1 MARAGAPGWHVR
13 GARSLTRSMPRTQ
26 RESFTATLSPPTF
39 SSRNADTYVRR
50 VAESEYATNGLG
62 PENHKCSISACV
74 SRFPQSHSVPGQ
86 LPIQCLPTE
95 CCGSYRDYQ
104 ERRCSFPFPTFCGS
118 KPRETMPAYTPP
130 AAVTCCGKPWHTC
143 HFPKITRSAMERG
156 HSFDYMQTDK
166 ISSLQSTLS
175 TFWYPVESNL
185 RPWNGISPN
194 KSVLR
199 QKSESGVSRKTC
211 PVPVSQD

>member
-1 MARAGAPGWHVR
+1 VFYFGVR
-13 GARSLTRSMPRTQ
+13 LQ
-26 RESFTATLSPPTF
+26 
-39 SSRNADTYVRR
+39 
-50 VAESEYATNGLG
+50 
-62 PENHKCSISACV
+62 IS
-74 SRFPQSHSVPGQ
+74 QSHSVPGQ

-199 QKSESGVSRKTC
+199 QKSESGGLTENMSSARFPGLMC
-211 PVPVSQD
+211 PMPAQILAR